1 MFKFLRS
8 WSAGKLFASWIA
20 YWILLIGICLRPAL
34 VAIWRATRDTPEH
47 GSVNLSF
54 GDSGFVLDVVKGGAK
69 LYSGSIHLLPLALLV
84 AGPPLAIWLLWI
96 ASRSKRSSPDA
107 MIGG

>member
-20 YWILLIGICLRPAL
+20 YWILLIGIGFRPAL

-69 LYSGSIHLLPLALLV
+69 LYSGSIHLLPLALFV
-84 AGPPLAIWLLWI
+84 AGPPLAIWLLWV
-96 ASRSKRSSPDA
+96 ASRSKRSAPDA
-107 MIGG
+107 MIRG